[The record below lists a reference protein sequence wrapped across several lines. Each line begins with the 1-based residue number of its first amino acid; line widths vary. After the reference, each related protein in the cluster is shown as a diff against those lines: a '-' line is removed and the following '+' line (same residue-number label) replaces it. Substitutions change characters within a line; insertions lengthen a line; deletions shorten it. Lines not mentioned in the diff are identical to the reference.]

1 MRAIIIDDHEVV
13 RRGIA
18 LLLESGGDIAVCGE
32 AGTVREAGPLA
43 ASTNPDVAVVDL
55 RLGDGSG
62 VTAARAI
69 RAASPRTRV
78 LLLTAAA
85 EEDALL
91 GAVLAGASAY
101 LQKQVQGN
109 HIVATVREI
118 AAGRRLLD
126 PAKTDAALERA
137 LTQLMH
143 RTPLDDSVL
152 SVDEAQLLV
161 AAAAGRPDRQIA
173 CEQGVDVGEATAA
186 LASLLADLGIG
197 GTGRP
202 APPSRHARR

>member
-32 AGTVREAGPLA
+32 AGTMGEAGPLA
-43 ASTNPDVAVVDL
+43 AGTTPDVAVVDL

-62 VTAARAI
+62 VIAARAV

-101 LQKQVQGN
+101 LLKQVQGN

-118 AAGRRLLD
+118 ATGRRLLD
-126 PAKTDAALERA
+126 PAKAEAAVERA
-137 LTQLMH
+137 LTQLMPV
-143 RTPLDDSVL
+143 RPLDDPVF

-161 AAAAGRPDRQIA
+161 AAAAGRPDRLIA
-173 CEQGVDVGEATAA
+173 AEQGVEVSEVAAA
-186 LASLLADLGIG
+186 LASLLAKLGIG

-202 APPSRHARR
+202 APRSRHAHR